1 MLKNV
6 FLLGTVVALSSCTA
20 ETLIEFDELNLTING
35 LEIDSSVGID
45 GQSVNELVDN
55 SSQTEPLVEEEVVEC
70 FDINVEGIVDSF
82 NSYPALGM
90 TLEMYIDAVSSAFG
104 MKDYFDDMS
113 ITRQEGWDDWGSAEF
128 GGDRSIGHI
137 KFDISGS
144 DIDMVLIYDVNSNEY
159 LMTIFFN
166 TPEYWDS
173 RVHFGM
179 QKVDGKVEAD
189 NVFWF
194 DCENVA
200 FNYAIEWIK
209 NYLD

>member
-6 FLLGTVVALSSCTA
+6 ILFASAATLLSCTA
-20 ETLIEFDELNLTING
+20 ETYIEFDDLTLQING

-45 GQSVNELVDN
+45 GQSVNELVDT
-55 SSQTEPLVEEEVVEC
+55 STQTEFLEEEVVEC
-70 FDINVEGIVDSF
+70 FDIDVSGIINSF
-82 NSYPALGM
+82 NQYPSLGM
-90 TLEMYIDAVSSAFG
+90 TLGMYIDSVSSAFG
-104 MKDYFDDMS
+104 MDGYFDGMS

-144 DIDMVLIYDVNSNEY
+144 DIDMVLIYDVNTNEY

-173 RVHFGM
+173 RVHFGVEKM
-179 QKVDGKVEAD
+179 EGKAEAE

-194 DCENVA
+194 DCENIA
-200 FNYAIEWIK
+200 FNSAVEWIK
-209 NYLD
+209 NYLG

>member
-6 FLLGTVVALSSCTA
+6 MLVASAATLLSCTA
-20 ETLIEFDELNLTING
+20 ETYIEFDDLTLQING

-55 SSQTEPLVEEEVVEC
+55 SSQQEEEVVEC
-70 FDINVEGIVDSF
+70 FDIDVGGIVNSF

-104 MKDYFDDMS
+104 MKDYFDGMS
-113 ITRQEGWDDWGSAEF
+113 ITRQVEWDDWGNAEF

-144 DIDMVLIYDVNSNEY
+144 DIDMVLIYDVNTKEY

-173 RVHFGM
+173 RVHFGVE
-179 QKVDGKVEAD
+179 KVDGKAEAD

-194 DCENVA
+194 ECENVA
-200 FNYAIEWIK
+200 FNSAIEWIK
-209 NYLD
+209 NYLG